1 MSQVDS
7 STLDVSDSLAL
18 GNLSIE
24 RRKGIAKLKK
34 DFSVA
39 PASSLDAQERR
50 YRGAIGSRLIVDQ
63 ARSAVG

>member
-1 MSQVDS
+1 MSLVDS

-39 PASSLDAQERR
+39 PASSLDALERR
-50 YRGAIGSRLIVDQ
+50 YRALSGA
-63 ARSAVG
+63 A